1 MNGHDILLSP
11 GFVENQ
17 NWSLGYFFADSQ
29 EFILSFVM
37 HATWN
42 KYVNANT
49 VLCAISQ
56 KEAKVLKCVLTT

>member
-29 EFILSFVM
+29 EFMLPCVM
-37 HATWN
+37 QKTWN
-42 KYVNANT
+42 TSPNANI
-49 VLCAISQ
+49 VYCVQFLK
-56 KEAKVLKCVLTT
+56 KEAKV